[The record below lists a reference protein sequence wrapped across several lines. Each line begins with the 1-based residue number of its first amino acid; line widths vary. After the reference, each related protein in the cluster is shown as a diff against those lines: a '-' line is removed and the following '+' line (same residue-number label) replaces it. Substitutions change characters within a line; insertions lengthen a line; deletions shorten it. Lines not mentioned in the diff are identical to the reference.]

1 MNRER
6 MIGQLMATKEFDICI
21 IGGGATGLGIA
32 VDAASRGCK
41 TILLE
46 KYDFAK
52 GTSSRSTKLVHGGVR
67 YLQQGNIKLVME
79 ALKERGLLKK
89 NAPHLVKNQSFVI
102 PNYKWWE
109 NPFYGVGLKVYD
121 WMAGSL
127 GLGPSQL
134 LNKEETLALAPN
146 LDQDGLR
153 GGVLYHD
160 GQFDDARLAIHLAMT
175 AADHGAL
182 VINYMSVEALM
193 KEHARLP
200 DGQEKVCGVIA
211 KDSFQNKEYE
221 IKAKVVIN
229 ATGIFSDSIAKLDD
243 INAEPLISHSQ
254 GIHLVFDKEFLLSD
268 TAIMIPRTDDGRVL
282 FAVPWHNKIIVGTT
296 DTPVSFPVETRHAV
310 EIGHTLSQQMAEP
323 VAMKEEIDFVMQ
335 HIHRYLKKD
344 PSYNDIRSVFAGL
357 RPLVK
362 SNSKITSAIS
372 RDHHIAVSDSEL
384 ISITG
389 GKWTTYR
396 KMAEDVME
404 IAVHKAGMSE
414 KECVTKHL
422 HIHGYKENNNYAAPL
437 YYYGT
442 DETDIKATIKKDNSL
457 ADLIHP
463 SLPYIKAEVV
473 WAVQNEMCMTVEDA
487 LSRRTRALLL
497 DAKAAIESARSV
509 AALMA
514 KEMGKNES
522 WINEQI
528 NSFISVAKNYLP
540 TANPKL
546 QTSN

>member
-1 MNRER
+1 MNRQEQ
-6 MIGQLMATKEFDICI
+6 INKLNSIKEFDICV

-41 TILLE
+41 TVLLE

-109 NPFYGVGLKVYD
+109 NSFYGVGLKVYD

-146 LDQDGLR
+146 LDEDGLR

-175 AADHGAL
+175 AADHDAV
-182 VINYMSVEALM
+182 VINYMSVEGLM
-193 KEHARLP
+193 KEN
-200 DGQEKVCGVIA
+200 GKVCGVFA
-211 KDSFQNKEYE
+211 KDSFEKKEYE

-229 ATGIFSDSIAKLDD
+229 ATGIFSDSIAKMDNK
-243 INAEPLISHSQ
+243 NAEPLISHSQ
-254 GIHLVFDKEFLLSD
+254 GIHLVFEKEFLLSD

-296 DTPVSFPVETRHAV
+296 DTPVSSASE
-310 EIGHTLSQQMAEP
+310 EP
-323 VAMKEEIDFVMQ
+323 IAMKAEIDFVMQ

-344 PSYNDIRSVFAGL
+344 PLYSDIRSVFAGL

-414 KECVTKHL
+414 KECVTKNL
-422 HIHGYKENNNYAAPL
+422 HIHGYKENSNYKAPL

-442 DETDIKATIKKDNSL
+442 DEDAIKDLIKKDASL
-457 ADLIHP
+457 AELIHP
-463 SLPYIKAEVV
+463 SLPYIKAEII

-487 LSRRTRALLL
+487 LARRTRALLL
-497 DAKAAIESARSV
+497 DAKASIESSLLV
-509 AALMA
+509 AQMMA
-514 KEMGKNES
+514 KEMGKDES
-522 WINEQI
+522 WIKEQI
-528 NSFISVAKNYLP
+528 NIFNSVAKNYLP
-540 TANPKL
+540 TSNPKL

>member
-1 MNRER
+1 MNRQEQ
-6 MIGQLMATKEFDICI
+6 INKLNSVKEFDICI

-32 VDAASRGCK
+32 VDAVSRGCK

-89 NAPHLVKNQSFVI
+89 NASHLVKNQSFVI

-109 NPFYGVGLKVYD
+109 NSFYGVGLKVYD

-134 LNKEETLALAPN
+134 LNKEEALALAPN

-175 AADHGAL
+175 AADHGAV
-182 VINYMSVEALM
+182 VINYMSVEGLM
-193 KEHARLP
+193 KEN
-200 DGQEKVCGVIA
+200 EKVCGVIA
-211 KDSFQNKEYE
+211 KDSFENKEYE
-221 IKAKVVIN
+221 IKAKAVIN

-243 INAEPLISHSQ
+243 KNAEPLISHSQ

-296 DTPVSFPVETRHAV
+296 DTPVSSASE
-310 EIGHTLSQQMAEP
+310 EP
-323 VAMKEEIDFVMQ
+323 VAMKEEIEFVMQ

-362 SNSKITSAIS
+362 NNSKITSAIS

-422 HIHGYKENNNYAAPL
+422 HIHGYKENNDYSAAL

-442 DETDIKATIKKDNSL
+442 DETEIKAIIKNDNSL
-457 ADLIHP
+457 AELIHP
-463 SLPYIKAEVV
+463 SLPYIKGEII

-497 DAKAAIESARSV
+497 DAKAAIESASLV
-509 AALMA
+509 ANMMA
-514 KEMGKNES
+514 KEMGKNEN
-522 WINEQI
+522 WIKEQI
-528 NSFISVAKNYLP
+528 DSFISIAKNYLP
-540 TANPKL
+540 ASNSKL